1 MLLDTSAWI
10 EYFLATE
17 KGDKVK
23 EILKNE
29 DAFTSVITTGELVN
43 WCIKNKLHYEKYLKE
58 IKLYSK
64 MLELNEKVAILAGQ
78 LNFERKK
85 MIKNWGMADSIILS
99 TSIIYGLRILTKD
112 NHFKDLPN
120 ILLI

>member
-17 KGDKVK
+17 KGDNVK

-43 WCIKNKLHYEKYLKE
+43 WRLKNNLPYEKYLKE
-58 IKLYSK
+58 IKLYSR
-64 MLELNEKVAILAGQ
+64 MIELNEKIAILAGQ

-85 MIKNWGMADSIILS
+85 LIKNWGMADSIVLS
-99 TSIIYGLRILTKD
+99 TSIIYDLRIITKD
-112 NHFKDLPN
+112 SHFKNLPN
-120 ILLI
+120 VLLI

>member
-17 KGDKVK
+17 KGDNVK

-43 WCIKNKLHYEKYLKE
+43 WCLKNNLPYEKYLKE
-58 IKLYSK
+58 IKLYSR
-64 MLELNEKVAILAGQ
+64 MIELNEKIAILAGQ

-85 MIKNWGMADSIILS
+85 LIKNWGMADSIVLS
-99 TSIIYGLRILTKD
+99 TSIIYDLRIITKD
-112 NHFKDLPN
+112 SHFKNLPN
-120 ILLI
+120 VLLI